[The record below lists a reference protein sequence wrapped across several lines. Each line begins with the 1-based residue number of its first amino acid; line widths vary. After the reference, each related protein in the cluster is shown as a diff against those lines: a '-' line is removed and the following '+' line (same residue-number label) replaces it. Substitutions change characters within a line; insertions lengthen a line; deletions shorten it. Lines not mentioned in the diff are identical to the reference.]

1 MEMVNPLQRAASPM
15 RLLEMLQDRFG
26 VFEAV
31 ANSTIQL
38 TRSGAESDLAMDL
51 LVAQA
56 VLEFGDDLRTAA
68 VAAKGWADE
77 RGLLADAGG
86 ARHAELITT
95 CQSE

>member
-1 MEMVNPLQRAASPM
+1 MVNPLQHQASPM

-38 TRSGAESDLAMDL
+38 ARAGAESDLAMDL

-56 VLEFGDDLRTAA
+56 ILEFGDDLRTAA
-68 VAAKGWADE
+68 VAAEGWADA
-77 RGLLADAGG
+77 RGLLADAGE
-86 ARHAELITT
+86 ARRAG
-95 CQSE
+95 

>member
-1 MEMVNPLQRAASPM
+1 MVNPLQHAASPI

-31 ANSTIQL
+31 ANTTIQL
-38 TRSGAESDLAMDL
+38 ARSGAESDLPMDL
-51 LVAQA
+51 LVAHA
-56 VLEFGDDLRTAA
+56 VLEFGDDMRTAG

-77 RGLLADAGG
+77 RGLLADAGV
-86 ARHAELITT
+86 ARRAGLTAT